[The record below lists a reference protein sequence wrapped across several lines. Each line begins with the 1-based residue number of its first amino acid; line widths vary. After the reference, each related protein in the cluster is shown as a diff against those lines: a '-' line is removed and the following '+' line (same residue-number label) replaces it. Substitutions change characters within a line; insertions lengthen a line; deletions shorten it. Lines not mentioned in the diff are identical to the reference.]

1 MSVCHSCFLCPDQ
14 TVLAATEAVPVPGP
28 TRSGTGDHV
37 GCVWCR
43 SCECQGQWLGGGT
56 APDALPKC
64 SPAEARGSWREG
76 GKGKNHGS
84 LPAHLKLFRAV
95 LCWDLGTEPFMLN
108 QWKAHDWF
116 CKKMKLKDCLLFLE
130 VDVYPGSFIH
140 GLRIRVKHESQFKQH
155 CSWRS
160 WLSGLRA
167 VPFKEWVFTWA

>member
-1 MSVCHSCFLCPDQ
+1 MPWSNCACSDRGSPCSWAHEEWNWGSCWLCVVQ
-14 TVLAATEAVPVPGP
+14 ELWVPG
-28 TRSGTGDHV
+28 TVV
-37 GCVWCR
+37 GRWNCPWCSSQVFTCWGKGKLER
-43 SCECQGQWLGGGT
+43 
-56 APDALPKC
+56 
-64 SPAEARGSWREG
+64 R
-76 GKGKNHGS
+76 KGKNHGS